1 MCVLFQKF
9 VDFISKHSIRVFV
22 HGHVALAFRTFE
34 APAAIIQFP
43 HFPGQV
49 RNPVDGQKEGRTVGT
64 KTHSTAVARGHLTI
78 VAFPNSQDPHNG
90 YV

>member
-1 MCVLFQKF
+1 MCVLFLRNLWTSF
-9 VDFISKHSIRVFV
+9 LNATRVSV
-22 HGHVALAFRTFE
+22 HGHVAFAFRTFE

-64 KTHSTAVARGHLTI
+64 KTHSTAAARGHLTI
-78 VAFPNSQDPHNG
+78 VAFPNSRDPHNG